1 MKTLDEIKE
10 AIRKGLSPEE
20 GLKALTDYVETHPG
34 DERKPSRHAGCSIGA
49 WATVLRPSTTI
60 SRP

>member
-20 GLKALTDYVETHPG
+20 GLKALTDYVETLSLIH
-34 DERKPSRHAGCSIGA
+34 I
-49 WATVLRPSTTI
+49 
-60 SRP
+60 